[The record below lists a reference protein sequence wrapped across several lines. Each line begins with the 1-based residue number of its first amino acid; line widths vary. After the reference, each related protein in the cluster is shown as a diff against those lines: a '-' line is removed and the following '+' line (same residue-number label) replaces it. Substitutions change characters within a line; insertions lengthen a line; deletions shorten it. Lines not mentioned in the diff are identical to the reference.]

1 MYEARTI
8 MIKIIKL
15 IIEREKLKAEGKVNE
30 DSEKTYLAKIATRI
44 MSTIAVLQ
52 EEHRIFKRPFI
63 VNGMDYLE

>member
-44 MSTIAVLQ
+44 MSTIAVL
-52 EEHRIFKRPFI
+52 
-63 VNGMDYLE
+63 